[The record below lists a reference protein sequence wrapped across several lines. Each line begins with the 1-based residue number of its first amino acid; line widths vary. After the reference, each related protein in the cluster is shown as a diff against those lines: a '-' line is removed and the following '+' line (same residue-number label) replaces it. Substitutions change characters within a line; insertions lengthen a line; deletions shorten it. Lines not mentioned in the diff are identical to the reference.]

1 MKKLKWLCLVIAS
14 VMALALFAACKPGG
28 DETTKYTVTYY
39 DGSSVLRTEEV
50 EDGGKATRW
59 TPETREDGYT
69 FEEWYATPTFTHVFD
84 FNTVIKEDTPVFAMF
99 AAPEVADT
107 RDFYIL
113 GNGTSPLL
121 SASNWGATITDDY
134 KLAKTEGKN
143 EYKITLDLIEGD
155 LFQFAINGSWHNQR
169 GYGYLTET
177 KLADGTEV
185 FSGSGTIGENSAKR
199 QNINV
204 QYSGNYTLTLTTHP
218 ADDTYETTNA
228 SYTESNKESFNINP
242 RDTITWV
249 RNGDAAE
256 VSTDKVEYFI
266 KGKDITNWQDMY
278 NNYTR
283 MTENNGVYTLTVY
296 LKENDEFM
304 FTSLATIEGE
314 TNVGTSYI
322 RYTNLDA
329 AGKEL
334 FTGSNNMVAKASG
347 NYTFTYTAA
356 TEVLTATY
364 AAATPAAMD
373 YYIDGNFDGHS
384 YGDYQTNA
392 ALKLIETVA
401 DSGIYTVEGVTLT
414 EGAEWLIRSYEAGA
428 TPTWD
433 NMGPNYQFTYLF
445 GAGTSFEAASAT
457 NENIKVLKAG
467 TYNVTFNRYSKMI
480 TFENAD
486 LGLDVYISGS
496 MEGQTGWNPNFEAQ
510 WKFTKSATEADVYE
524 LTLTFA
530 EGVQFGLR
538 TFPEGTTEADG
549 VNYTWVGVSAMGT
562 AGDANS
568 IFQPESGNNFTCSVA
583 GAYKLVY
590 NAKAGTLDIYAV
602 NA

>member
-1 MKKLKWLCLVIAS
+1 MKKFKWLSLVIAS

-39 DGSSVLRTEEV
+39 DGSSVLKTEEV

-59 TPETREDGYT
+59 TPETRSDGYT

-84 FNTVIKEDTPVFAMF
+84 FNTAIKEDTSVFAMF

-134 KLAKTEGKN
+134 KLTKTEGKN
-143 EYKITLDLIEGD
+143 EYKITLDLLEGD

-228 SYTESNKESFNINP
+228 SYTESNKEAFNINP
-242 RDTITWV
+242 RDSITWV

-256 VSTDKVEYFI
+256 VNTEKVEYFI

-304 FTSLATIEGE
+304 FTSLATIDGE
-314 TNVGTSYI
+314 TSEGTSYI
-322 RYTNLDA
+322 YYTNLDN

-334 FTGSNNMVAKASG
+334 FTGSYNMVAKASG

-364 AAATPAAMD
+364 EAATPAAMD

-384 YGDYQTNA
+384 YGDYQTNS
-392 ALKLIETVA
+392 ALKLNETA
-401 DSGIYTVEGVTLT
+401 SGSGIYTVEGVVLT
-414 EGAEWLIRSYEAGA
+414 ADSEWLIRSYEAGV
-428 TPTWD
+428 TPTWN
-433 NMGPNYQFTYLF
+433 NMGPSYQFTYLF
-445 GAGTSFEAASAT
+445 GPGTTFAAASAT

-467 TYNVTFNRYSKMI
+467 TYNVTFNSYSKMI

-496 MEGQTGWNPNFEAQ
+496 MEGQSGWNPNFESQ
-510 WKFTKSATEADVYE
+510 WKFEAKGNDTYE
-524 LTLTFA
+524 FTYNFA
-530 EGVQFGLR
+530 DGDQFGLR

-549 VNYTWVGVSAMGT
+549 VNYNWVGVSAMGT

-568 IFQPESGNNFTCSVA
+568 IFQPASGNNFTCSVA
-583 GAYKLVY
+583 GTYKLVY